1 MLFGLPLRVTIVT
14 TEPNGM
20 PLCSFWFQLS
30 STRPAF
36 TSRVTSGS
44 TEKLTTSV
52 GRPDSTLRD
61 WSPDAP

>member
-30 STRPAF
+30 STSPAS